1 MAGALPI
8 SRLQNVE
15 AIFLHG
21 KLEVLHV
28 LEMVFKEAAHFH
40 QLSVCCG
47 HFLCQITDWM
57 RRAHTGNDIFAL
69 GVD

>member
-28 LEMVFKEAAHFH
+28 LEMVFK
-40 QLSVCCG
+40 
-47 HFLCQITDWM
+47 
-57 RRAHTGNDIFAL
+57 
-69 GVD
+69 